1 MIPQMFMDWLRDI
14 VLSWINGLNG
24 PLSGLDAGA
33 AGAGLGGV
41 MAQAGHML
49 AVFISPS
56 VWPAM
61 FTAWAAWLAL
71 WGITGL
77 IAVIARR
84 GTAS

>member
-1 MIPQMFMDWLRDI
+1 MIPQMFMDWIRDV
-14 VLSWINGLNG
+14 VLSWITGFDSL
-24 PLSGLDAGA
+24 LSGFDAS
-33 AGAGLGGV
+33 GAGSALGGV

-49 AVFISPS
+49 AVFISPG
-56 VWPAM
+56 VWPAI
-61 FTAWAAWLAL
+61 FGAWAAWLAL